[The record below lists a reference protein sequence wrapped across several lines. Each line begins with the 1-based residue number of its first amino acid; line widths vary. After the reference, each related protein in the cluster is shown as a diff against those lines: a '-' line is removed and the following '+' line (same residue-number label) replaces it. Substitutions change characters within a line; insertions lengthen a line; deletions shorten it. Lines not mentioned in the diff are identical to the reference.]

1 MTICMIQRC
10 SFYCSLGLIALV
22 CAGCGEQRV
31 QRYPVSG
38 KITYAGKSVA
48 VGDIH
53 FDPDTKKGNHGPGGY
68 AVIRDGRYETN
79 PGRGVVGG
87 SYIARISGFDG
98 QEVKIDGEPSFKL
111 GKAMFDE
118 LTIEVEFARDKVTH
132 DFEIPQ
138 QTSKKPRH

>member
-1 MTICMIQRC
+1 MTMKTIQPYLFC
-10 SFYCSLGLIALV
+10 SILGLMAMLCV
-22 CAGCGEQRV
+22 GCGDDRV
-31 QRYPVSG
+31 QRFPVSG
-38 KITYAGKSVA
+38 KITYAGKSIA

-53 FDPDTKKGNHGPGGY
+53 FDPDTTKGNHGPGGY

-87 SYIARISGFDG
+87 AYIARISGFDG

-118 LTIEVEFARDKVTH
+118 CTLEVEFPH
-132 DFEIPQ
+132 DAVSHDIEIPE
-138 QTSKKPRH
+138 QTKKKSR